1 MADET
6 VIEAD
11 SIESSMPADVFKT
24 AEDVLAYYQMR
35 LRVPKDQ
42 RNMFG
47 NYNYRNMEGINDAFK
62 RIQSE
67 LWERYGILTSLFFPI
82 DDLERSGDGT
92 LMRRVVAELLTPYGA
107 VETHMRVREPDKQGG
122 MSPSQIGGSSSSY
135 ARKYAASDLFA
146 LGGEADPDELPPAV
160 EGRFPDG
167 TFDAKCRRCGQPAT
181 GLDAETATSWPCP
194 SCGAVDWE
202 PV

>member
-35 LRVPKDQ
+35 LRVPKGQ
-42 RNMFG
+42 RNDYG
-47 NYNYRNMEGINDAFK
+47 KYNYRNLEDINDAFK
-62 RIQSE
+62 KVQAE
-67 LWERYGILTSLFFPI
+67 LWERHGILTCLRYPE
-82 DDLERSGDGT
+82 DDLFIEPNGALRRHVTVNLHTPFGT
-92 LMRRVVAELLTPYGA
+92 I
-107 VETHMRVREPDKQGG
+107 VEEMNVQEPDKQGG
-122 MSPSQIGGSSSSY
+122 MSPSQISGSSSSY
-135 ARKYAASDLFA
+135 ARKYAVQGLFA
-146 LGGEADPDELPPAV
+146 IGAEEDPDELPHVV
-160 EGRFPDG
+160 EDRFPDG

-181 GLDAETATSWPCP
+181 GLDADTATSWPCP
-194 SCGAVDWE
+194 TCGAVDWE